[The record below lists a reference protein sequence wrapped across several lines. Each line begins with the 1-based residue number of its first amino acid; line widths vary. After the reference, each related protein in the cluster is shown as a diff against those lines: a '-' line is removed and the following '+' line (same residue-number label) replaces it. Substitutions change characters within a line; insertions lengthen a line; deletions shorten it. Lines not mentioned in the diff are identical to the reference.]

1 MSRMSDMTVDEA
13 MELVD
18 EIVALA
24 DDVPDRGADFAES
37 VREKSLS
44 IGETI
49 ERTDRVTEAQAEAL
63 ENMRNGLLRW
73 MD

>member
-1 MSRMSDMTVDEA
+1 MTVDEA

>member
-63 ENMRNGLLRW
+63 ENMRNRLLRW